1 MNICQNDKSNDQPV
15 IILPNNRVGQRAKI
29 VSDNSGELL
38 NSKDSE
44 AKGNSARPAADQKKL
59 EILGELI
66 SGITHEINTP
76 MHYLENNLTFLKVAF
91 KGLID
96 LSVAYQSLLQ
106 KIREGEIIAS
116 SDWQLLDA
124 TEKEAEPEYLR
135 TEILQALQQSHEGID
150 MVSRLVLALKDF
162 SHPALH
168 DFALTD
174 INKCID
180 TVCTISRHE
189 WKRVADMQ
197 LNLAVDL
204 PYLYG
209 SRDEMHQVL
218 INLVVNAAQAISEK
232 IAAGEYNRGL
242 ISITTR
248 SVDEKIE
255 VVVHDDGPGIAP
267 ENLGLIFEP
276 HFTTKEAGKG
286 TGLGLSLVRRI
297 VENAHGG
304 QVIVESDPRGTSFRI
319 VLPHR
324 RNEQQA

>member
-1 MNICQNDKSNDQPV
+1 M
-15 IILPNNRVGQRAKI
+15 
-29 VSDNSGELL
+29 DN
-38 NSKDSE
+38 
-44 AKGNSARPAADQKKL
+44 NSAREKNSLGRPGADQKKL
-59 EILGELI
+59 EILGGLI

-91 KGLID
+91 KGMID
-96 LSVAYQSLLQ
+96 LTSIYQRLLQ
-106 KIREGEIIAS
+106 KVREGAALSE
-116 SDWQLLDA
+116 SDWQALD
-124 TEKEAEPEYLR
+124 TIEQEAEPEYLK

-168 DFALTD
+168 DFSLTD
-174 INKCID
+174 VNKCID

-197 LNLAVDL
+197 LNLASDL

-209 SRDEMHQVL
+209 SRDEIHQVL

-232 IAAGEYNRGL
+232 IAAGMYNRGQ
-242 ISITTR
+242 ISIKTR
-248 SVDEKIE
+248 SVAEKIE
-255 VVVHDDGPGIAP
+255 VVIHDDGPGIAS
-267 ENLGLIFEP
+267 ENLSLIFEP

-297 VENAHGG
+297 VEKEHGG
-304 QVIVESDPRGTSFRI
+304 QVVVESDAEKGTSFRI

-324 RNEQQA
+324 RNEQQS